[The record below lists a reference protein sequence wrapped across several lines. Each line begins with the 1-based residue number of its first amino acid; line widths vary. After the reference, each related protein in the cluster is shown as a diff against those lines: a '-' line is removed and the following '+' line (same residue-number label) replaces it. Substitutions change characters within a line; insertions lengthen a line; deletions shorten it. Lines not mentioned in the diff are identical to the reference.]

1 MREPTR
7 GDVTPE
13 DVAGVVRAAFGS
25 GRGPVRVDRLRGGSK
40 KGVYRLTFGDAS
52 SAVLYSWAASEN
64 YWPERAGSP
73 DGREDHED
81 PFSDATGHDL
91 FVAAHRALTDL
102 GVRAPRIHL
111 ADDSGELFPAD
122 FALVEDLRGETLDD
136 LLDRDRDAAG
146 DVMARLGEMLTVL
159 HGSRSPVLGKV
170 AVVAAG
176 DGAASGDGGVAS
188 GDGAGPGGGVP
199 SGDRTAERAVL
210 DRVVRDLAEGAALDP
225 RLAELREPLAEV
237 AVELAGAVVP
247 RGTYGLIHGEL
258 GPDHVLIDPKGRPVL
273 IDIEGLM
280 YFDVEWEHVFLRLRF
295 GESYPA
301 LHRPGL
307 DEDRLRF
314 YRFAQHLSLVAG
326 PLRILQGDFP
336 DRAFMRGLVE
346 EHLHHTRAFLT
357 PRGTD

>member
-1 MREPTR
+1 MTEATR
-7 GDVTPE
+7 GDLTPE

-25 GRGPVRVDRLRGGSK
+25 GRGPVRVDRLLGGSK
-40 KGVYRLTFGDAS
+40 KGVYRLSFGDAS

-73 DGREDHED
+73 DGHEDHDD

-102 GVRAPRIHL
+102 GVRAPRVHL
-111 ADDSGELFPAD
+111 ADDSMELFPAA
-122 FALVEDLRGETLDD
+122 FAVVEDLRGETLDD

-159 HGSRSPVLGKV
+159 HGSRSPVLGKA

-176 DGAASGDGGVAS
+176 RGIA
-188 GDGAGPGGGVP
+188 P
-199 SGDRTAERAVL
+199 GDRTAERTVL
-210 DRVVRDLAEGAALDP
+210 DRVVRDLAEGAALDR

-237 AVELAGAVVP
+237 AAELAGAVGP

-280 YFDVEWEHVFLRLRF
+280 HFDVEWEHVFLRLRF

-346 EHLHHTRAFLT
+346 EHLHHTRSFLA
-357 PRGTD
+357 PRGTG